1 MISKIL
7 VPAEFTYLSSCALKL
22 GLQLAKLSNA
32 EVKVTSV
39 VEPLHNAFMEE
50 GEEYSHDPM
59 SSLKNLRI
67 TEEARAKMHERAEE
81 ISQWFPD
88 QVIAPKILYGNK
100 VDTLVKEVKDQA
112 IDLVI
117 MGGDLYDEKDQ
128 SSNEFLRKSDSPV
141 VILKCMI
148 NQLDKFRDII
158 FLADVDHDSEKL
170 VDYVKELQGLLKAK
184 IHVLRINTPKNFL
197 APKKCSETLDRFI
210 ARNKLPDAIPISL
223 ESKSEMLGLM
233 KYCETIENAFVCMG
247 VHDRNFL
254 QSLITNNIKE
264 EQVIA
269 NSVHPVWTYRD

>member
-1 MISKIL
+1 MIRKIL

-39 VEPLHNAFMEE
+39 VEPFNNAYMDEE
-50 GEEYSHDPM
+50 EKYSHDPM
-59 SSLKNLRI
+59 SSIKNLRI

-81 ISQWFPD
+81 IAKWFPD
-88 QVIAPKILYGNK
+88 QVIAPKILYGDK
-100 VDTLVKEVKDQA
+100 VDTLVNEVHDQK

-128 SSNEFLRKSDSPV
+128 RSNAFLRKSESPV

-158 FLADVDHDSEKL
+158 FLADIDQDSEKL
-170 VDYVKELQGLLKAK
+170 VDYVKELQELLQAK

-210 ARNKLPDAIPISL
+210 ARNKLTDTVPVSL
-223 ESKSEMLGLM
+223 DSKSEMQGLM
-233 KYCETIENAFVCMG
+233 DYCDTIENAFVCMG

-254 QSLITNNIKE
+254 QSLITNSIKE
-264 EQVIA
+264 EEIIA
-269 NSVHPVWTYRD
+269 NSAHPVWTYKE